1 MQDKIGKNTIYSIIK
16 SCSTVIFPLIT
27 FPYISRVLLAE
38 NVGKINF
45 GNSVVSYF
53 SLIASLGITT
63 YAVRECSKVKKDK
76 STLNKLASEIMSI
89 NFLTTIVSYVLLII
103 VLIFAKPLYSY
114 RKLIIIQ
121 STVIVFTTFGADWLN
136 TTMED
141 FRFITLRTFF
151 FQCLS
156 IILMFIFVKRP
167 SDYLKY
173 ACVTVISS
181 SGGNIANI
189 FYRRKYCDTKL
200 TINLNFRKHMPP
212 IILLFAMILAQ
223 QIFVNSDT
231 TILGLL
237 RGDYEVGIYS
247 TSVKIYTII
256 NTVITSIAWVVMPQL
271 SYAFSKQDF
280 KKANIL
286 LKYVIGFT
294 ATLGLPCV
302 AGMGILAPQII
313 EIIAGS
319 SFLDASISLR
329 ILAIAMFFSLAWGI
343 VMNMILL
350 PSGYDKACLFACAV
364 SAIINI
370 VTNLMFIPIYG
381 FVAAAITTAISQIIG
396 FLICLYYIDDR
407 IEIENF
413 LSIIKIKNYA

>member
-319 SFLDASISLR
+319 SFLDA
-329 ILAIAMFFSLAWGI
+329 
-343 VMNMILL
+343 
-350 PSGYDKACLFACAV
+350 
-364 SAIINI
+364 
-370 VTNLMFIPIYG
+370 
-381 FVAAAITTAISQIIG
+381 
-396 FLICLYYIDDR
+396 
-407 IEIENF
+407 
-413 LSIIKIKNYA
+413 

>member
-212 IILLFAMILAQ
+212 
-223 QIFVNSDT
+223 NSFICYDT
-231 TILGLL
+231 CT
-237 RGDYEVGIYS
+237 
-247 TSVKIYTII
+247 T
-256 NTVITSIAWVVMPQL
+256 
-271 SYAFSKQDF
+271 
-280 KKANIL
+280 NICE
-286 LKYVIGFT
+286 F
-294 ATLGLPCV
+294 
-302 AGMGILAPQII
+302 
-313 EIIAGS
+313 
-319 SFLDASISLR
+319 
-329 ILAIAMFFSLAWGI
+329 
-343 VMNMILL
+343 
-350 PSGYDKACLFACAV
+350 
-364 SAIINI
+364 
-370 VTNLMFIPIYG
+370 
-381 FVAAAITTAISQIIG
+381 
-396 FLICLYYIDDR
+396 
-407 IEIENF
+407 
-413 LSIIKIKNYA
+413 